1 MKDLNFFSSY
11 SKKSN
16 KKSFDKSIVLY
27 GILILVIMGILIYGL
42 SNFIA
47 IKKLSND
54 VATINLEL
62 EANLKNTKIKEI
74 LDKEQQIKVIKE
86 DMAKLKALDKYV
98 QDRDVVNELLLED
111 IRNNIPSLLFIS
123 SMSVNPDGIRIEG
136 KSKDKESIAQFE
148 HNLRSMESFERVF
161 ISQVTDDNGHYSF
174 YLDIRLK
181 EENAD
186 GA

>member
-1 MKDLNFFSSY
+1 
-11 SKKSN
+11 
-16 KKSFDKSIVLY
+16 
-27 GILILVIMGILIYGL
+27 
-42 SNFIA
+42 
-47 IKKLSND
+47 
-54 VATINLEL
+54 
-62 EANLKNTKIKEI
+62 
-74 LDKEQQIKVIKE
+74 
-86 DMAKLKALDKYV
+86 
-98 QDRDVVNELLLED
+98 
-111 IRNNIPSLLFIS
+111 
-123 SMSVNPDGIRIEG
+123 MSVNPDGIRIEG